1 MEVYIENTQNKIPV
15 NRNLVTKLNETMN
28 KAAEI
33 HGLSSQEMSI
43 IFVDNIQIQKINRDY
58 RDKDQVTDVI
68 SFALNDDDTAFAWE
82 KNNLGDIYISLER
95 AKEQSIDYGH
105 SFDREVCYLAVH
117 GLLHLLGYDHI
128 NKDDKEKM
136 REKEE
141 EIMAEVGL
149 MR

>member
-33 HGLSSQEMSI
+33 HGLSNQEMSI

-82 KNNLGDIYISLER
+82 KDNLGDIYISLER

>member
-33 HGLSSQEMSI
+33 HGLSNQEMSI

-82 KNNLGDIYISLER
+82 KNDLGDIYISLER

-105 SFDREVCYLAVH
+105 SFEREVCYLAVH

>member
-33 HGLSSQEMSI
+33 HGLSNQEMSI

>member
-33 HGLSSQEMSI
+33 HGLSNQEMSI

-82 KNNLGDIYISLER
+82 KNDLGDIYISLER

>member
-33 HGLSSQEMSI
+33 HGLSNQEMSI

-82 KNNLGDIYISLER
+82 KNDLGDIYISLER

-105 SFDREVCYLAVH
+105 SFEREVCYLAVH

-128 NKDDKEKM
+128 NKEDKEKM

>member
-15 NRNLVTKLNETMN
+15 NRNLVTKLTETMN

-33 HGLSSQEMSI
+33 HGLSNQEMSI